1 MKFFSHKPGIE
12 RILGLPVSYEVSAG
26 AVIFRRARSG
36 VPEFL
41 LLQYRHRH
49 WDFVKGH
56 VESRESFEETARRE
70 TEEETGL
77 ADIRFVPGF
86 HRRTH
91 FFYTAKGSELDRR
104 RREHQALWIL
114 KTVHFLLA
122 EAPSDSEIRL
132 SDEHLDFVWLPV
144 DGAVTRAT
152 FNNAKKL
159 LLLADEFL
167 SRRVDFF
174 EKL

>member
-12 RILGLPVSYEVSAG
+12 KILGLPLAYEVSAG
-26 AVIFRRARSG
+26 AVIFRRAQSG
-36 VPEFL
+36 APEFL

-56 VESRESFEETARRE
+56 IEERESFEETARRE

-91 FFYTAKGSELDRR
+91 FFYAAKGTELDRR

-122 EAPSDSEIRL
+122 EASPKSEVRL
-132 SDEHLDFVWLPV
+132 SDEHLDFVWLPI
-144 DGAVTRAT
+144 DEAMARAT
-152 FNNAKKL
+152 FDNTKRL
-159 LLLADEFL
+159 LSLADGFL
-167 SRRVDFF
+167 S
-174 EKL
+174 K